1 MKIHAKNFYH
11 EPVYGAAH
19 CSKILQKDNK
29 SEDSALAGMLF
40 AGCSQGGEVLEV
52 RGDAEVCMVLCKPWI
67 LAILSVLS
75 SSFIS
80 SVTLAYLSFNFLI
93 CRLRILTAAEAMK
106 CAHYLHP

>member
-1 MKIHAKNFYH
+1 
-11 EPVYGAAH
+11 
-19 CSKILQKDNK
+19 
-29 SEDSALAGMLF
+29 
-40 AGCSQGGEVLEV
+40 
-52 RGDAEVCMVLCKPWI
+52 MVLCKPWI

-80 SVTLAYLSFNFLI
+80 SVTLVYLSFNFLI